1 MLAGAS
7 DILGPECPMST
18 IAWFMREISKKTV
31 RPSLPQKILL
41 VCCPEAFL
49 STRSSTYPNY
59 FVRWDLPLQIY
70 KTQLILPN
78 NLPLLLLCSPLCL
91 CLICCL
97 IRSKHI
103 QVVQGTPQDK
113 QQQKR
118 CSKYSQKALLFAITT
133 FVAYLGSSSSAS
145 SSTGNTA
152 FRIAMAAFFIAISID
167 LISATRTPKWGCAC
181 LVYLSWFLLVLLSY
195 LLLVSFHRD
204 YCYAIILVPLLVL
217 AAALLQ
223 CKLRPSVTQQNTTSD
238 SGDQDLDTDDD
249 ADQDLENIFD
259 WSAGIVNC
267 GGLISMILGHYMYMV
282 GPNHLKEASVIG
294 FLFFF
299 TVVLGLYLM
308 MVTTVKN
315 VALTP
320 YVGHLTCLL
329 NILLVCTLIATL
341 IHGVWLSRNDSHV

>member
-1 MLAGAS
+1 MDEPPSNSRPQQLLRRWRQTAFVVNAGRRFRYPWSGVPNVDHRLVHSDQTGADQERDLEENCPAKPPPKDLALLLS
-7 DILGPECPMST
+7 RSILVNQIKP
-18 IAWFMREISKKTV
+18 
-31 RPSLPQKILL
+31 LPQLL
-41 VCCPEAFL
+41 RA
-49 STRSSTYPNY
+49 
-59 FVRWDLPLQIY
+59 
-70 KTQLILPN
+70 
-78 NLPLLLLCSPLCL
+78 
-91 CLICCL
+91 
-97 IRSKHI
+97 
-103 QVVQGTPQDK
+103 VVQGTPQDK

-118 CSKYSQKALLFAITT
+118 CSKYSQKALLFAIST
-133 FVAYLGSSSSAS
+133 FVAYLGSSSAS

-152 FRIAMAAFFIAISID
+152 FRIAMAAFFIAVSID

-329 NILLVCTLIATL
+329 NVLLVGTLVATL

>member
-18 IAWFMREISKKTV
+18 IAWFILIKRVLIRREISKKTV

-167 LISATRTPKWGCAC
+167 LISATRTPK
-181 LVYLSWFLLVLLSY
+181 
-195 LLLVSFHRD
+195 D